1 MALHFWAA
9 PAAARKAGTKAPN
22 VRKGPDRLSIVVGTA
37 IAILAVVGLILLMT
51 GQLHF

>member
-9 PAAARKAGTKAPN
+9 PGAARKVGTKAPSARN
-22 VRKGPDRLSIVVGTA
+22 APDRRSVIVGTV
-37 IAILAVVGLILLMT
+37 IAILAVVGVILLMT